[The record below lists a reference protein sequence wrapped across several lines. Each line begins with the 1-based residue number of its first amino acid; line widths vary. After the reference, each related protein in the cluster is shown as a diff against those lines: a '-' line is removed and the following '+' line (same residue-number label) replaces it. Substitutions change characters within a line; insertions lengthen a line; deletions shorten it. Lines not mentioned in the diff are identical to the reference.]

1 MLWTMSG
8 NSHSGNSPDTQETL
22 RTLFRHSLK
31 TLQAFPRLSGMQLF
45 MCIPSQILLD
55 TCIVRHYKRFIF
67 LEGLSPTILTTWFPP
82 NTGVNLQIYPSKGYG
97 KFGMHMIINKQSVA
111 WSGNGGWG
119 QVLTMDSA
127 GTLPHQ
133 GHLQWN
139 TRHNGRWESIEGTW
153 R

>member
-1 MLWTMSG
+1 MYLITIIILDSPNLGTLQKPSRCSG
-8 NSHSGNSPDTQETL
+8 QCQETPDTQETF
-22 RTLFRHSLK
+22 RTLFRRSLK
-31 TLQAFPRLSGMQLF
+31 TLQAFPRHSGMQLF
-45 MCIPSQILLD
+45 MCIPSQILLG

-67 LEGLSPTILTTWFPP
+67 LEGLSPTILTAWFPP

-133 GHLQWN
+133 GHL
-139 TRHNGRWESIEGTW
+139 
-153 R
+153 